1 MSIEKVNNESE
12 SIKDTELSFEMKQEL
27 KERAERNRQKALLLK
42 KSKIVV
48 HPYKKEENNESST
61 GRAIQVQGKHV
72 VDSGGGFLI
81 EENNE
86 LEREMLNIV
95 TQPAP
100 IISTLPLCDECTK
113 EFNDSYL
120 LQTFN
125 LEVCDLC
132 RDREGKHSLI
142 TKSEAKQE
150 YLLRDYDF
158 DKREPALKYIT
169 RKNPHNPRWGEMKLY
184 LHLQVE
190 ERALEVWG
198 SEDNL
203 LNEKLKRDVKRE
215 ETKMKNFN
223 KKIKKLRMQVRSSL
237 YNKSIKADHVH
248 EFGEETYNEDDDTYS
263 HTCLSCGYDET
274 YEKM

>member
-1 MSIEKVNNESE
+1 MSTEKVNNGSE

-61 GRAIQVQGKHV
+61 GRAIKVQGKRV

-86 LEREMLNIV
+86 LEKEMLNIV

-113 EFNDSYL
+113 EFKDSYL

-132 RDREGKHSLI
+132 RDSEGKHSLI